1 VKTVILLDSSLIV
14 AYSNEVDEN
23 HAKAKKVVDDVAKE
37 KYGTPVITDYV
48 FDEVVTVMLVR
59 TKSLA
64 RVTKLGETL
73 LGATQLVRIDEDL
86 FGAAWVIFKQQR
98 KNKFSF
104 TDCTSIAVC
113 KANGISNVA
122 TLDEDFAELDNVSAI
137 GP

>member
-14 AYSNEVDEN
+14 AYSNELDQN
-23 HAKAKKVVDDVAKE
+23 HIKAKQIIDDVAKE
-37 KYGTPVITDYV
+37 RYGTPIITDYV
-48 FDEVVTVMLVR
+48 FDEVVTVMLAR

-64 RVTKLGETL
+64 RVTGLGETL
-73 LGATQLVRIDEDL
+73 LGATQLVRIDEGL
-86 FGAAWVIFKQQR
+86 FDMAWVIFKQQR

-113 KANGISNVA
+113 RAREISNVA
-122 TLDEDFAELDNVSAI
+122 TFDEDFAELDAVNAI

>member
-1 VKTVILLDSSLIV
+1 MILLDSSLIV

-23 HAKAKKVVDDVAKE
+23 HVKAKKVVDDVAKE

-122 TLDEDFAELDNVSAI
+122 TFDEDFAELDNVSAI

>member
-1 VKTVILLDSSLIV
+1 MNAVILLDSSLIV

-23 HAKAKKVVDDVAKE
+23 HPKAKQVADDVAKE

-48 FDEVVTVMLVR
+48 FDEVVTVMLAR

-73 LGATQLVRIDEDL
+73 LAATRVVRVDKDL
-86 FGAAWVIFKQQR
+86 FDAAWVIFKQQR
-98 KNKFSF
+98 RNKLSF

-113 KANGISNVA
+113 RANGISNVA
-122 TLDEDFAELDNVSAI
+122 TFDEDLAELDNVNAI